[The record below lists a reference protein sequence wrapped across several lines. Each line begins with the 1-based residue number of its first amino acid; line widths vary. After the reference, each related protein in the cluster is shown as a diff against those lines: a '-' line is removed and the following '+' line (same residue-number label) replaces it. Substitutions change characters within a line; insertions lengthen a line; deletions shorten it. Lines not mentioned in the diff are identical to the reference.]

1 MKKSLRVRW
10 CCDQMT
16 NGGRRLRFLTLT
28 VPEHDLPLRVVTA
41 RWRALRSSRYMRD
54 LLRHHAYICVYE
66 KHPGGHG
73 WHIHVVLNRYVNIR
87 QFRAFAESYGFG
99 RLHIELCGSDIGKY
113 ISKYISKSFDA
124 RPADCKGVRLVN
136 VSRCLLSLRDIAVS
150 SPGIDFIRRNIY
162 NPAVL
167 HLKMFQRILILQRS
181 WIFRLLP
188 RDMTFSLGYL
198 GPDSGLEFF

>member
-1 MKKSLRVRW
+1 MKKGLRVRW
-10 CCDQMT
+10 CVEEMQ

-28 VPEHDLPLRVVTA
+28 VPEHGLPLRVVTS
-41 RWRALRSSRYMRD
+41 RWRSLRSTRYVRD
-54 LLRHHAYICVYE
+54 LLKNHAYICVYE
-66 KHPGGHG
+66 KHPSGHG
-73 WHIHVVLNRYVNIR
+73 WHIHVVLNRFVNIAH
-87 QFRAFAESYGFG
+87 FRAVASGHGFG

-113 ISKYISKSFDA
+113 IAKYISKSFDA

-136 VSRCLLSLRDIAVS
+136 VSRCLLSLRDIVVS
-150 SPGIDFIRRNIY
+150 SPGIDFIRRNLY

-167 HLKMFQRILILQRS
+167 HLKMFQRILLLQRS
-181 WIFRLLP
+181 WMFRLLP

>member
-10 CCDQMT
+10 CCEEMT
-16 NGGRRLRFLTLT
+16 KGGRRLRFLTLT

-41 RWRALRSSRYMRD
+41 RWRALRSTRYMRD
-54 LLRHHAYICVYE
+54 LLCNHAYICVYE

-87 QFRAFAESYGFG
+87 QFRAFAEAYGFG

-113 ISKYISKSFDA
+113 ISKYISKSFAA
-124 RPADCKGVRLVN
+124 RPDDCKGVRLVN
-136 VSRCLLSLRDIAVS
+136 VSRCLLSLRDITVS
-150 SPGIDFIRRNIY
+150 SPGIEFIRRNIY
-162 NPAVL
+162 NPAVT

-181 WIFRLLP
+181 WLFRLLP

-198 GPDSGLEFF
+198 GPESGLEFF